1 MSVIRRTTVQFI
13 HNLLRAR
20 NVPESQW
27 PDRVKKIGRGMILA
41 GVAVVVPGVLVDNIS
56 LPVTIVMQ
64 VCYASLIGLAVLLAF
79 DDKKAKDRS

>member
-1 MSVIRRTTVQFI
+1 MSVIKRTAEQFI
-13 HNLLRAR
+13 HNLLCAR

-27 PDRVKKIGRGMILA
+27 PDRVKKIGRGMILS
-41 GVAVVVPGVLVDNIS
+41 GVAAVIPGVLVNNIS

-64 VCYASLIGLAVLLAF
+64 VCYASLIGLGILLAF

>member
-1 MSVIRRTTVQFI
+1 MSVIKRTAEQFI

-27 PDRVKKIGRGMILA
+27 PDRVKKIGRGMILS
-41 GVAVVVPGVLVDNIS
+41 GVAAVIPGVLVNNIS
-56 LPVTIVMQ
+56 FPVTIVMQ
-64 VCYASLIGLAVLLAF
+64 VCYASLIGLGILLAF

>member
-1 MSVIRRTTVQFI
+1 MSGIKRTAEQFI

-27 PDRVKKIGRGMILA
+27 PGQVKKIGRGMILA
-41 GVAVVVPGVLVDNIS
+41 GVAVVIPGVLVDNIS

-64 VCYASLIGLAVLLAF
+64 VCYASLIGLGALLAF
-79 DDKKAKDRS
+79 DDKKSKSRS

>member
-1 MSVIRRTTVQFI
+1 MSVIKRTAEQFI

-27 PDRVKKIGRGMILA
+27 PDRVKKIGRGMILS
-41 GVAVVVPGVLVDNIS
+41 GVAAVIPGVLVNNIS

-64 VCYASLIGLAVLLAF
+64 VCYASLIGLGILLAF
-79 DDKKAKDRS
+79 DDKKAKGRS

>member
-1 MSVIRRTTVQFI
+1 MSGIKRTAVQFI

-20 NVPESQW
+20 KVPESQW
-27 PDRVKKIGRGMILA
+27 PGRVKKIGRGMILA

-64 VCYASLIGLAVLLAF
+64 VCYASLIGLGVILAF
-79 DDKKAKDRS
+79 DEKKPKGRG

>member
-1 MSVIRRTTVQFI
+1 MSVIKRTAEQFI

-27 PDRVKKIGRGMILA
+27 PDRVKKIGRGMILS
-41 GVAVVVPGVLVDNIS
+41 GVAAVIPGVLVNNIS

-64 VCYASLIGLAVLLAF
+64 VCYASLIGLGILLAF